1 VGAFYLS
8 DQKVAFFLTRY
19 HHEII
24 VVNHMR
30 TIIIER
36 LEGLSNL
43 NMVRVEHFHNLVY
56 YTYSLQ

>member
-1 VGAFYLS
+1 M
-8 DQKVAFFLTRY
+8 AFFLTRY
-19 HHEII
+19 HDEII

-43 NMVRVEHFHNLVY
+43 KMVCVEHFHNLVY
-56 YTYSLQ
+56 YILPSIKITYILT